1 MSSVANYLIGLA
13 SLNIYKG
20 NLKAAKNNLNL
31 VELDKIELAYT
42 DYITLFYYLTKI
54 KLYFYEKDSNK
65 VNDNYSKLKELAKE
79 IGFHKFIT
87 IAQKY
92 IE

>member
-1 MSSVANYLIGLA
+1 LD
-13 SLNIYKG
+13 
-20 NLKAAKNNLNL
+20 L

-42 DYITLFYYLTKI
+42 DYITLFYFLTKI
-54 KLYFYEKDSNK
+54 KLYFYEKDFFE
-65 VNDNYSKLKELAKE
+65 VNEYYSRLKELANK

-92 IE
+92 IET